1 MGDYQR
7 RPVKSNEDYAQKISH
22 SIYVTNFPDSVSSHG
37 LWRECIAYGTVV
49 DVFIPL
55 KKSQAVPRHPNG
67 FAGSFV
73 NAVNRGQSSAN
84 SRSLIS
90 PSPALVLDENC
101 IIERDYSKFAMGRVK
116 DVNSIPNLLT
126 LLYDEGF
133 MDVKLKYLGGLW
145 VMFEFDKVETKANLL
160 VHTGVNYWFQVI
172 QDVLPDFV
180 SEERIVW
187 VDIEGVPL
195 HAWSYETFSRIGR
208 KWGEL
213 LNIEDSSMPSFGRK
227 RVCILTKS
235 PISILESFKIIVRG
249 KIFMVRAKELFIW
262 NPNFLAIKEELC
274 TSDDDSVQGEKS
286 YVKQSFLSE
295 EEEGEFNVSEV
306 EGVAETIFDD
316 TSSLPKL
323 NSGNSGQKHSEDP
336 FELYDLLSK
345 KKNVVEACVSSP
357 SLSHPP
363 GFTLVGFKSENNK
376 VQGKGDINGD
386 SDKVFLP
393 LVDDKVLNT
402 SQVVQEETLSGSTG
416 HSVGTNGGSVLGVLE
431 EVIRVGQAMGYS
443 MEGCEKDVE
452 AIIGLGNKT
461 KKEWIKELTIKNKL
475 NLIAIQETKMDKISH
490 MDVKFMWG
498 NSNYDFVCSDSLG
511 NSGGILCIWEASV
524 FKKDYVSISDNFV
537 AIYGTWLPSNVK
549 FLFVVIYAPQQP
561 ALKRVLWEYIS
572 LLLSRWNGEAI
583 LMGDFNEVRSSD
595 ERRGSWFNQASARVF
610 NHFISSS
617 GLIDIKLEGFS
628 FTWSHPSA
636 TKMSKLDRFL
646 VTDGVVS
653 LFPSITALCLDRHLS
668 DHRPILLRD
677 IPTDF
682 GPIPF
687 RFFHSWFKY
696 EGFDE
701 MVEQTWRSFSHS
713 DRNGMVRFKKKLQDL
728 KAIIRQWIKDKRI
741 QMNDSKQ
748 VIKDGLCEIDKKLD
762 QGLVSDSLLARRRD
776 LNRQLDA
783 IKSKE
788 DADSFQ
794 KSKIRW
800 AIEGDENSKFFHGII
815 NKKRSQLAIRGVF
828 VDGVWQTD
836 PCAVKVAFRNHFE
849 ARFKKPT
856 SSGLKINFTFPK
868 RLVQDQAD
876 DLERSVTRDEIRM
889 AVWNCGDNKS
899 PGPDGYSFEFFK
911 KYWSFVGP
919 DLCEAVEQFFMNGAF
934 SKGCNSSFIALIPK
948 VMDAKLVSDFRP
960 ISLIGCVYK
969 VVTKIMANRLATVI
983 SDIISDTQSAFV
995 SERQILDGPFIINEV
1010 LHWCKRKN
1018 KQAMFFKVDFAKAY
1032 DSVRWDFLIDVLEA
1046 FGFGSKWCHWI
1057 RGTFCFAKAS
1067 VLVNGSPSNEFLFH
1081 GGLKQ
1086 GDPLA
1091 PYLFILVMESLHLS
1105 FSRVVDAGMFKGIR
1119 LSNSLSLS
1127 HLFYADDA
1135 LIIGEWSNDNLRSII
1150 NVLKCFHLASGLQIN
1165 IHKSQ
1170 LLGVENMSRHKAWA
1184 DDVLKLRSRLS
1195 KWKSKTLSIGGSERL
1210 GVSSFYALN
1219 RAMLLKWVWRFV
1231 SEDGSLW
1238 SRVIQAVYG
1247 SHIGSH
1253 LVHMASTWSSIMRE
1267 VQLLKSKGF
1276 DFMSLCS
1283 KRVGDENKQM
1293 TVANKM
1299 AAHVSASFRR
1309 PVRGGIEQQQ
1319 LSDLVTCMDS
1329 VSLSVSHDRWVCS
1342 ISGDGSFSVK
1352 DIRNSLDDLFLP
1364 SWPEPTRWVKSIPI
1378 KINVFTW
1385 RARRDC
1391 LPTRSNLIRR
1401 GISLDSDN
1409 CPICCSTGED
1419 ASHVFFQCEL
1429 AQAVMRYICR
1439 WWDLEWQQWSS
1450 FSEWNQCPP
1459 RHEVNEWAVGEFLSL
1474 MWLRRDIK
1482 FKEYKLECK
1491 YVVPTGKDNFIVS
1504 AGRPNM
1510 VRAGRTIVRPGS
1522 IILGPS

>member
-1 MGDYQR
+1 M
-7 RPVKSNEDYAQKISH
+7 
-22 SIYVTNFPDSVSSHG
+22 SIKDTHLFFLLN
-37 LWRECIAYGTVV
+37 LR
-49 DVFIPL
+49 
-55 KKSQAVPRHPNG
+55 QPNG

-73 NAVNRGQSSAN
+73 NAVNGGQSSAN

-160 VHTGVNYWFQVI
+160 VHTGVNSWFQVI

-295 EEEGEFNVSEV
+295 EEEGEFNASEV

-316 TSSLPKL
+316 TSSSPKL

-363 GFTLVGFKSENNK
+363 GFTPVGFESENNK

-386 SDKVFLP
+386 SDKVFSP

-461 KKEWIKELTIKNKL
+461 KKEWIKELTSKNKL

-610 NHFISSS
+610 NYFISSS
-617 GLIDIKLEGFS
+617 GLVDIKLEGFS

-728 KAIIRQWIKDKRI
+728 KAIIRQWIKDKQI

-748 VIKDGLCEIDKKLD
+748 VIKDGLCKIDKKLD

-788 DADSFQ
+788 DANSFQ

-800 AIEGDENSKFFHGII
+800 AIEGDENLKFFHGII
-815 NKKRSQLAIRGVF
+815 NKKRSQLAIHEVF

-836 PCAVKVAFRNHFE
+836 PCAIKVAFRNHFE

-856 SSGLKINFTFPK
+856 SSGPKTNFTFPK
-868 RLVQDQAD
+868 RLVQDQTD

-919 DLCEAVEQFFMNGAF
+919 DLCEAVEQLFMNGAF

-983 SDIISDTQSAFV
+983 SDIISDTQSEFV
-995 SERQILDGPFIINEV
+995 SERQILDGPFIINE
-1010 LHWCKRKN
+1010 
-1018 KQAMFFKVDFAKAY
+1018 
-1032 DSVRWDFLIDVLEA
+1032 
-1046 FGFGSKWCHWI
+1046 
-1057 RGTFCFAKAS
+1057 AS

-1170 LLGVENMSRHKAWA
+1170 LLGVGVPRVDVETAASSIGCSIMNDQFRYLGVMVGENMSRHKAWA
-1184 DDVLKLRSRLS
+1184 DVVLKLRSRLS
-1195 KWKSKTLSIGGSERL
+1195 KWKSKTLSIGGRLTLLKSVLGVSPLYCMSIFKAPRGILKEMESIRNNFFIGADSLDKKITWVAWNNVLASKKNGGL

-1253 LVHMASTWSSIMRE
+1253 SVHMASTWSSIMRE

-1276 DFMSLCS
+1276 DFMSFCS
-1283 KRVGDENKQM
+1283 KMRW
-1293 TVANKM
+1293 
-1299 AAHVSASFRR
+1299 RR
-1309 PVRGGIEQQQ
+1309 E
-1319 LSDLVTCMDS
+1319 
-1329 VSLSVSHDRWVCS
+1329 
-1342 ISGDGSFSVK
+1342 
-1352 DIRNSLDDLFLP
+1352 
-1364 SWPEPTRWVKSIPI
+1364 
-1378 KINVFTW
+1378 
-1385 RARRDC
+1385 
-1391 LPTRSNLIRR
+1391 
-1401 GISLDSDN
+1401 
-1409 CPICCSTGED
+1409 
-1419 ASHVFFQCEL
+1419 
-1429 AQAVMRYICR
+1429 
-1439 WWDLEWQQWSS
+1439 
-1450 FSEWNQCPP
+1450 
-1459 RHEVNEWAVGEFLSL
+1459 
-1474 MWLRRDIK
+1474 
-1482 FKEYKLECK
+1482 
-1491 YVVPTGKDNFIVS
+1491 
-1504 AGRPNM
+1504 
-1510 VRAGRTIVRPGS
+1510 
-1522 IILGPS
+1522 

>member
-1 MGDYQR
+1 
-7 RPVKSNEDYAQKISH
+7 
-22 SIYVTNFPDSVSSHG
+22 
-37 LWRECIAYGTVV
+37 
-49 DVFIPL
+49 
-55 KKSQAVPRHPNG
+55 
-67 FAGSFV
+67 
-73 NAVNRGQSSAN
+73 
-84 SRSLIS
+84 
-90 PSPALVLDENC
+90 
-101 IIERDYSKFAMGRVK
+101 
-116 DVNSIPNLLT
+116 
-126 LLYDEGF
+126 
-133 MDVKLKYLGGLW
+133 
-145 VMFEFDKVETKANLL
+145 
-160 VHTGVNYWFQVI
+160 
-172 QDVLPDFV
+172 
-180 SEERIVW
+180 
-187 VDIEGVPL
+187 
-195 HAWSYETFSRIGR
+195 
-208 KWGEL
+208 
-213 LNIEDSSMPSFGRK
+213 MPSFGRK

-295 EEEGEFNVSEV
+295 EEEGEFNASEV

-316 TSSLPKL
+316 TSSSPKL
-323 NSGNSGQKHSEDP
+323 NSGNSGHKHSEGP

-363 GFTLVGFKSENNK
+363 GFTPVGFESENNK

-386 SDKVFLP
+386 SDKMNL
-393 LVDDKVLNT
+393 LSIN
-402 SQVVQEETLSGSTG
+402 VQ
-416 HSVGTNGGSVLGVLE
+416 
-431 EVIRVGQAMGYS
+431 
-443 MEGCEKDVE
+443 
-452 AIIGLGNKT
+452 GLGNKT

-475 NLIAIQETKMDKISH
+475 KLIAIQETKMDKISH

-498 NSNYDFVCSDSLG
+498 NPNYDFVCSDSLG

-572 LLLSRWNGEAI
+572 LLLSRWNGKAI
-583 LMGDFNEVRSSD
+583 LIGDFNEVRSSD

-617 GLIDIKLEGFS
+617 GLVDIKLE
-628 FTWSHPSA
+628 
-636 TKMSKLDRFL
+636 

-668 DHRPILLRD
+668 DHRLILLRD

-713 DRNGMVRFKKKLQDL
+713 DRNGMVCFKKKLQDL

-776 LNRQLDA
+776 LNRQLDV

-788 DADSFQ
+788 DANSFQ

-800 AIEGDENSKFFHGII
+800 AIEGDENLIFFHGII

-836 PCAVKVAFRNHFE
+836 PCAVKVTFRKHFE

-868 RLVQDQAD
+868 RLVQDQAG
-876 DLERSVTRDEIRM
+876 DLERS
-889 AVWNCGDNKS
+889 
-899 PGPDGYSFEFFK
+899 
-911 KYWSFVGP
+911 KYWSFIGRGRTI
-919 DLCEAVEQFFMNGAF
+919 LYEWSFFKGVQLFFHRSN
-934 SKGCNSSFIALIPK
+934 SKGL
-948 VMDAKLVSDFRP
+948 
-960 ISLIGCVYK
+960 G
-969 VVTKIMANRLATVI
+969 
-983 SDIISDTQSAFV
+983 
-995 SERQILDGPFIINEV
+995 
-1010 LHWCKRKN
+1010 
-1018 KQAMFFKVDFAKAY
+1018 
-1032 DSVRWDFLIDVLEA
+1032 
-1046 FGFGSKWCHWI
+1046 
-1057 RGTFCFAKAS
+1057 
-1067 VLVNGSPSNEFLFH
+1067 LVNGSPSNEFLFH

-1170 LLGVENMSRHKAWA
+1170 LLGVGVPRVDVETTASSIGCSIMNDQFRYLGVMVGENMSRHKAWA
-1184 DDVLKLRSRLS
+1184 DVVLKLRSRLS
-1195 KWKSKTLSIGGSERL
+1195 KWKSKTLSIGGFLKEMESIRNNFFIGADSLDKKITWVAWNNVLASKKNGGL

-1219 RAMLLKWVWRFV
+1219 QAMFLKWVWRFI

-1253 LVHMASTWSSIMRE
+1253 SVHMASTWSSIMRE

-1283 KRVGDENKQM
+1283 KRVGDGSNTRFWLDVWKGDSPFCDVFPGIFALEQDKQM

-1329 VSLSVSHDRWVCS
+1329 VSH
-1342 ISGDGSFSVK
+1342 
-1352 DIRNSLDDLFLP
+1352 
-1364 SWPEPTRWVKSIPI
+1364 
-1378 KINVFTW
+1378 
-1385 RARRDC
+1385 
-1391 LPTRSNLIRR
+1391 
-1401 GISLDSDN
+1401 
-1409 CPICCSTGED
+1409 
-1419 ASHVFFQCEL
+1419 
-1429 AQAVMRYICR
+1429 
-1439 WWDLEWQQWSS
+1439 
-1450 FSEWNQCPP
+1450 
-1459 RHEVNEWAVGEFLSL
+1459 
-1474 MWLRRDIK
+1474 
-1482 FKEYKLECK
+1482 
-1491 YVVPTGKDNFIVS
+1491 
-1504 AGRPNM
+1504 
-1510 VRAGRTIVRPGS
+1510 
-1522 IILGPS
+1522 IITP